1 MSNKNNYQ
9 SKNNNHQLPNDSF
22 LYDLDVDD
30 WSFLPSEEDK
40 PDNNPTSDTDDPEP
54 EYMQNEPKQETITPS
69 KRVKEQ
75 AIAEV
80 ALAQAEQTEVKL
92 IPEPEP
98 EPEPE
103 HLSPFFKDALKFLGP
118 DQLDLY
124 LLSTHDPRRAIYCS
138 RSSRSEAQE
147 GAEVTKL
154 ELAGLEPPKAD
165 KNFPFIEE
173 SSCVD
178 VDVVPKNEEGRR
190 LWHKDGK
197 YWWDKRSCIG
207 IDPLT
212 EELASQKWWREERD
226 RVIALVSKGIEM
238 IARRR
243 ISRRGV
249 REDGSYGER
258 ARSADLLRSQVEYI
272 RDYYDN
278 PGWSFRGLSAKR
290 KLFGYINHG
299 YNYERVKGRYK
310 CKHDNVKPSLAS
322 LVRAGEEI
330 PEGKEIPE
338 EEQLST
344 VYKHPGSYDKDKVSL
359 IETEKKYLG
368 AMTDEERYSYTR
380 RAVEAMISDI
390 HLQGI
395 LKRHDFLPLRKSW
408 ATDADEIN
416 AVQDSDVVIPGKYT
430 ENADRKCAKLHIKP
444 SLGNLM
450 ASYKRVSDKD
460 KYNHTR
466 LAVEEMLSD
475 LGLKEAIKLQYGNI
489 PSQPDRKYAKYD
501 KMILNSGA
509 VTPKRYTQLANDIL
523 QRDVEDNLEAMRD
536 MVDIDTSGLFLRVF
550 GKRYLQADNN
560 VDEIVPKALLEILGN
575 GGGRVAVKYCS
586 YEMQA
591 ISDTLREHLSRRE
604 KIRQEEQKSKEPG
617 SRDAPS
623 EPHPVV
629 NTDKEH
635 EINYRAMCMDAL
647 HYFRKE
653 ETKWGKQLAK
663 VNEFRKQHPQL
674 NNTQRDEVLLELQKA
689 YEVTAYYDS
698 KVKRILGITK
708 DDKQSTRE
716 YRMKT
721 LLIDQVVKQVD
732 GSKDSDT

>member
-40 PDNNPTSDTDDPEP
+40 LDNNPTSDTDDPEP

-80 ALAQAEQTEVKL
+80 ALTGS
-92 IPEPEP
+92 EP
-98 EPEPE
+98 
-103 HLSPFFKDALKFLGP
+103 
-118 DQLDLY
+118 
-124 LLSTHDPRRAIYCS
+124 
-138 RSSRSEAQE
+138 
-147 GAEVTKL
+147 TKL
-154 ELAGLEPPKAD
+154 ELADLEPSEED
-165 KNFPFIEE
+165 KSSPFVRK
-173 SSCVD
+173 SMNKSM
-178 VDVVPKNEEGRR
+178 N
-190 LWHKDGK
+190 
-197 YWWDKRSCIG
+197 WWDKRSCIG

-226 RVIALVSKGIEM
+226 RVITTVYHAMDSAIKERDAISGEEGGGIFDYEQG
-238 IARRR
+238 RHNCLN
-243 ISRRGV
+243 S
-249 REDGSYGER
+249 
-258 ARSADLLRSQVEYI
+258 I
-272 RDYYDN
+272 RTYYDN
-278 PGWSFRGLSAKR
+278 PGWSFAGAQAKST
-290 KLFGYINHG
+290 LFGHID
-299 YNYERVKGRYK
+299 YNYDYEQVGSRYIGRVIDPEQIMRAWDIDDSLKEVKVDSAILPEVQDITFLSTPMTLTETVRHSELRLSPGTESKINPKVAGIALAYGAEPVSARATSQRIAINQLDESTIKERALKG
-310 CKHDNVKPSLAS
+310 VS
-322 LVRAGEEI
+322 G
-330 PEGKEIPE
+330 
-338 EEQLST
+338 QLS
-344 VYKHPGSYDKDKVSL
+344 KF
-359 IETEKKYLG
+359 
-368 AMTDEERYSYTR
+368 
-380 RAVEAMISDI
+380 
-390 HLQGI
+390 
-395 LKRHDFLPLRKSW
+395 DFLRDWSSDRIWDW
-408 ATDADEIN
+408 AI
-416 AVQDSDVVIPGKYT
+416 VQSERIRLK
-430 ENADRKCAKLHIKP
+430 AL
-444 SLGNLM
+444 
-450 ASYKRVSDKD
+450 SDKD
-460 KYNHTR
+460 KYTHTR

-536 MVDIDTSGLFLRVF
+536 MVDI
-550 GKRYLQADNN
+550 N
-560 VDEIVPKALLEILGN
+560 
-575 GGGRVAVKYCS
+575 RVAGRGNIGDNWVTLFDVKNWKEISTEPSIPPPEVPGGVMHLLPVAGRS
-586 YEMQA
+586 YRKGYFDNFKTGLA
-591 ISDTLREHLSRRE
+591 S
-604 KIRQEEQKSKEPG
+604 
-617 SRDAPS
+617 
-623 EPHPVV
+623 
-629 NTDKEH
+629 
-635 EINYRAMCMDAL
+635 AL

-732 GSKDSDT
+732 GSKDESLWKWCQRRLKKFQAELVDQARA

>member
-30 WSFLPSEEDK
+30 WSFLPSEENK
-40 PDNNPTSDTDDPEP
+40 SDNNPTSDTDDPEP
-54 EYMQNEPKQETITPS
+54 EYTLNEPKQEAITPS

-80 ALAQAEQTEVKL
+80 ALTQAERTEVKS

-103 HLSPFFKDALKFLGP
+103 PGYLSPFFKHALKFVGP
-118 DQLDLY
+118 DQLGLY
-124 LLSTHDPRRAIYCS
+124 SLNAHDPRREIYRS
-138 RSSRSEAQE
+138 RSSRSEVQE
-147 GAEVTKL
+147 GVEVTKL
-154 ELAGLEPPKAD
+154 ELAGLEPSEKD
-165 KNFPFIEE
+165 KIYPFIDRD
-173 SSCVD
+173 SCVD
-178 VDVVPKNEEGRR
+178 LKEVVFKNEKGRPYWGIDPR
-190 LWHKDGK
+190 F
-197 YWWDKRSCIG
+197 WWDRRSYIG

-226 RVIALVSKGIEM
+226 RVVALVDKSMEMLIRQHAGHVRGIDN
-238 IARRR
+238 IDF
-243 ISRRGV
+243 SLSV
-249 REDGSYGER
+249 N
-258 ARSADLLRSQVEYI
+258 LLMKQAEYI
-272 RDYYDN
+272 KDYYDN
-278 PGWSFRGLSAKR
+278 PGWSFKGLSAR
-290 KLFGYINHG
+290 KEFFGYIDHDYG
-299 YNYERVKGRYK
+299 YEQIKGRYRK
-310 CKHDNVKPSLAS
+310 SMVEDEEGKDTMSNLAS
-322 LVRAGEEI
+322 LVRAGE
-330 PEGKEIPE
+330 KIPE
-338 EEQLST
+338 EKRSSIIHT
-344 VYKHPGSYDKDKVSL
+344 YKVPGYYDRVSL
-359 IETEKKYLG
+359 IETEKKYLRV
-368 AMTDEERYSYTR
+368 MTDEEKYSYTR
-380 RAVEAMISDI
+380 QAVEAMISDI

-395 LKRHDFLPLRKSW
+395 LKRRDFRPFHETW
-408 ATDADEIN
+408 MADEDEIK
-416 AVQDSDVVIPGKYT
+416 AVLDSGMVIPEKYT
-430 ENADRKCAKLHIKP
+430 ENIDRKFNKIYLKNNINMFDEAVP
-444 SLGNLM
+444 RN
-450 ASYKRVSDKD
+450 V
-460 KYNHTR
+460 KYIHTR

-489 PSQPDRKYAKYD
+489 PSQPDKKYAKYD

-536 MVDIDTSGLFLRVF
+536 MVDMDTSGLFLRVF
-550 GKRYLQADNN
+550 GKRYLQANN
-560 VDEIVPKALLEILGN
+560 NADEIVPKALLEILGDR
-575 GGGRVAVKYCS
+575 GGRVAVKYCS
-586 YEMQA
+586 HEMQA

-617 SRDAPS
+617 SQDALS
-623 EPHPVV
+623 EPRPVV
-629 NTDKEH
+629 SADEEH
-635 EINYRAMCMDAL
+635 EMNYRAMCIDAL

-674 NNTQRDEVLLELQKA
+674 NNAQRDEVLLELQKA

-732 GSKDSDT
+732 GSKHSDA

>member
-30 WSFLPSEEDK
+30 WSFLPGEEDK
-40 PDNNPTSDTDDPEP
+40 PDNNPTSDANDPEP
-54 EYMQNEPKQETITPS
+54 EYTPNEPKQETITLS

-80 ALAQAEQTEVKL
+80 ALTQAEQTEVKS

-103 HLSPFFKDALKFLGP
+103 PWRLSLFSKDALKFVGP
-118 DQLDLY
+118 DQLDIYSLNA
-124 LLSTHDPRRAIYCS
+124 HDPRREIYRS
-138 RSSRSEAQE
+138 RSSRSEVQE

-154 ELAGLEPPKAD
+154 ELAGLEPSEND
-165 KNFPFIEE
+165 KSYPFIDMD
-173 SSCVD
+173 SCVD
-178 VDVVPKNEEGRR
+178 LKDVVYSDKEGRSHR
-190 LWHKDGK
+190 GIDLRH
-197 YWWDKRSCIG
+197 WWDRRSYIG

-226 RVIALVSKGIEM
+226 RVVALVDKSMEMLVRQRAGHKGSIDS
-238 IARRR
+238 
-243 ISRRGV
+243 ISNIDFLTSV
-249 REDGSYGER
+249 Y
-258 ARSADLLRSQVEYI
+258 LLEKQVEYI
-272 RDYYDN
+272 KDYYDN
-278 PGWSFRGLSAKR
+278 PGWSFKGLSAR
-290 KLFGYINHG
+290 KELFGYIDHDYG
-299 YNYERVKGRYK
+299 YGQIKGRYRK
-310 CKHDNVKPSLAS
+310 SIREDEEGDAMSNLAS
-322 LVRAGEEI
+322 LVRAGEKI
-330 PEGKEIPE
+330 PEDIIYTCKIP
-338 EEQLST
+338 
-344 VYKHPGSYDKDKVSL
+344 GRYDEVSS
-359 IETEKKYLG
+359 IETEKKYLRV
-368 AMTDEERYSYTR
+368 MTDEEKYSYTR
-380 RAVEAMISDI
+380 QAVEAMISDI

-395 LKRHDFLPLRKSW
+395 LKRHDFRPFRKTW
-408 ATDADEIN
+408 MADEDEIK
-416 AVQDSDVVIPGKYT
+416 AVLDSGMVIPEKYT
-430 ENADRKCAKLHIKP
+430 ENVDRKLNKIYSKNNMFDETIP
-444 SLGNLM
+444 RN
-450 ASYKRVSDKD
+450 V
-460 KYNHTR
+460 KYIHTR

-550 GKRYLQADNN
+550 GKRYLQANN
-560 VDEIVPKALLEILGN
+560 NADEIVSKALLEILGDR
-575 GGGRVAVKYCS
+575 GGVVDVRYCS
-586 YEMQA
+586 NKMQA
-591 ISDTLREHLSRRE
+591 ISDTLREYLGRRE
-604 KIRQEEQKSKEPG
+604 KIRQGEQKPEKPG
-617 SRDAPS
+617 SRDALS
-623 EPHPVV
+623 DPHPVV

-635 EINYRAMCMDAL
+635 EINYQAMCIDAL

>member
-30 WSFLPSEEDK
+30 WSFLPGEEDK
-40 PDNNPTSDTDDPEP
+40 PDNNPTSDANDPEP
-54 EYMQNEPKQETITPS
+54 EYTPNEPKQETITLS

-80 ALAQAEQTEVKL
+80 ALTQAEQTEVKS

-103 HLSPFFKDALKFLGP
+103 PWRLSLFSKDALKFVGP
-118 DQLDLY
+118 DQLDIYSLNA
-124 LLSTHDPRRAIYCS
+124 HDPRREIYRS
-138 RSSRSEAQE
+138 RSSRSEVQE

-154 ELAGLEPPKAD
+154 ELAGLEPSKND
-165 KNFPFIEE
+165 KSYPFIDMD
-173 SSCVD
+173 SCVD
-178 VDVVPKNEEGRR
+178 LKDVVYSDKEGRLHR
-190 LWHKDGK
+190 GIDLRH
-197 YWWDKRSCIG
+197 WWDRRSYIG

-226 RVIALVSKGIEM
+226 RVVALVDKSMKMLVRQRAGHKGSID
-238 IARRR
+238 R
-243 ISRRGV
+243 ISNIDFLTSV
-249 REDGSYGER
+249 Y
-258 ARSADLLRSQVEYI
+258 LLEKQVEYI
-272 RDYYDN
+272 KDYYDN
-278 PGWSFRGLSAKR
+278 PGWSFKGLSAR
-290 KLFGYINHG
+290 KELFGYIDHDYG
-299 YNYERVKGRYK
+299 YGQIKGRYRK
-310 CKHDNVKPSLAS
+310 SIREDGEGDAISNLAS
-322 LVRAGEEI
+322 LVRAGEKI
-330 PEGKEIPE
+330 PEDIIYTCKIP
-338 EEQLST
+338 
-344 VYKHPGSYDKDKVSL
+344 GRYDEVSS
-359 IETEKKYLG
+359 IETEKKYLRV
-368 AMTDEERYSYTR
+368 MTDEEKYSYTR
-380 RAVEAMISDI
+380 QAVEAMISDI

-395 LKRHDFLPLRKSW
+395 LKRHDFRPFRKTW
-408 ATDADEIN
+408 MADEDEIK
-416 AVQDSDVVIPGKYT
+416 AVLDSGMVIPEKYT
-430 ENADRKCAKLHIKP
+430 ENVDRKLNKIYSKNNMFDETIP
-444 SLGNLM
+444 RN
-450 ASYKRVSDKD
+450 V
-460 KYNHTR
+460 KYIHTR

-489 PSQPDRKYAKYD
+489 PSQPDKKYAKYD

-523 QRDVEDNLEAMRD
+523 QRDVEDNLEAMRG

-550 GKRYLQADNN
+550 GKRYLQANN
-560 VDEIVPKALLEILGN
+560 NADEIVSKALLEILGDR
-575 GGGRVAVKYCS
+575 GGVVDVRYCS
-586 YEMQA
+586 NKMQA
-591 ISDTLREHLSRRE
+591 ISDTLREYLGRRE
-604 KIRQEEQKSKEPG
+604 KIRQGEQKPEKPG
-617 SRDAPS
+617 SRDALS
-623 EPHPVV
+623 DPHPVV

-635 EINYRAMCMDAL
+635 EINYQAMCIDAL

>member
-40 PDNNPTSDTDDPEP
+40 LDNNPTSDTNDPEP

-80 ALAQAEQTEVKL
+80 ALTGS
-92 IPEPEP
+92 EP
-98 EPEPE
+98 
-103 HLSPFFKDALKFLGP
+103 
-118 DQLDLY
+118 
-124 LLSTHDPRRAIYCS
+124 
-138 RSSRSEAQE
+138 
-147 GAEVTKL
+147 TKL
-154 ELAGLEPPKAD
+154 ELADLEPSEED
-165 KNFPFIEE
+165 KSSPFVRK
-173 SSCVD
+173 SMNKSM
-178 VDVVPKNEEGRR
+178 N
-190 LWHKDGK
+190 
-197 YWWDKRSCIG
+197 WWDKRSCIG

-226 RVIALVSKGIEM
+226 RVITTVYHAMDSAIKERDAISGEEGGGIFDYEQG
-238 IARRR
+238 RHNCLN
-243 ISRRGV
+243 S
-249 REDGSYGER
+249 
-258 ARSADLLRSQVEYI
+258 I
-272 RDYYDN
+272 RTYYDN
-278 PGWSFRGLSAKR
+278 PGWSFAGAQAKST
-290 KLFGYINHG
+290 LFGHID
-299 YNYERVKGRYK
+299 YNYDYEQVGSRYIGRVIDPEQIMRAWDIDDSLKEVKVDSAILPEVQDITFLSTPMTLTETVRHSELRLSPGTESKINPKVAGIALAYGAEPVSARATSQRIAINQLDESTIKERALKG
-310 CKHDNVKPSLAS
+310 VS
-322 LVRAGEEI
+322 G
-330 PEGKEIPE
+330 
-338 EEQLST
+338 QLS
-344 VYKHPGSYDKDKVSL
+344 KF
-359 IETEKKYLG
+359 
-368 AMTDEERYSYTR
+368 
-380 RAVEAMISDI
+380 
-390 HLQGI
+390 
-395 LKRHDFLPLRKSW
+395 DFLRDWSSDRIWDW
-408 ATDADEIN
+408 AI
-416 AVQDSDVVIPGKYT
+416 VQSERIRLK
-430 ENADRKCAKLHIKP
+430 AL
-444 SLGNLM
+444 
-450 ASYKRVSDKD
+450 SDKD
-460 KYNHTR
+460 KYTHTR

-536 MVDIDTSGLFLRVF
+536 MVDI
-550 GKRYLQADNN
+550 N
-560 VDEIVPKALLEILGN
+560 
-575 GGGRVAVKYCS
+575 RVAGRGNIGDNWVTLFDVKNWKEISTEPSIPPPEVPGGVMHLLPVAGRS
-586 YEMQA
+586 YRKGYFDNFKTGLA
-591 ISDTLREHLSRRE
+591 S
-604 KIRQEEQKSKEPG
+604 
-617 SRDAPS
+617 
-623 EPHPVV
+623 
-629 NTDKEH
+629 
-635 EINYRAMCMDAL
+635 AL

-732 GSKDSDT
+732 GSKDESLWKWCQRRLKKFQAELVDQARA

>member
-40 PDNNPTSDTDDPEP
+40 LDNNPTSDTDDPEP

-80 ALAQAEQTEVKL
+80 ALTGS
-92 IPEPEP
+92 EP
-98 EPEPE
+98 
-103 HLSPFFKDALKFLGP
+103 
-118 DQLDLY
+118 
-124 LLSTHDPRRAIYCS
+124 
-138 RSSRSEAQE
+138 
-147 GAEVTKL
+147 TKL
-154 ELAGLEPPKAD
+154 ELADLEPSEED
-165 KNFPFIEE
+165 KSSPFVRK
-173 SSCVD
+173 SMNKSM
-178 VDVVPKNEEGRR
+178 N
-190 LWHKDGK
+190 
-197 YWWDKRSCIG
+197 WWDKRSCIG

-226 RVIALVSKGIEM
+226 RVITTVYHAMDSAIKERDAISGEEGGGIFDYEQG
-238 IARRR
+238 RHNCLN
-243 ISRRGV
+243 S
-249 REDGSYGER
+249 
-258 ARSADLLRSQVEYI
+258 I
-272 RDYYDN
+272 RTYYDN
-278 PGWSFRGLSAKR
+278 PGWSFAGAQAKST
-290 KLFGYINHG
+290 LFGHID
-299 YNYERVKGRYK
+299 YNYDYEQVGSRYIGRVIDPEQIMRAWDIDDSLKEVKVDSAILPEVQDITFLSTPMTLTETVRHSELRLSPGTESKINPKVAGIALAYGAEPVSARATSQRIAINQLDESTIKERALKG
-310 CKHDNVKPSLAS
+310 VS
-322 LVRAGEEI
+322 G
-330 PEGKEIPE
+330 
-338 EEQLST
+338 QLS
-344 VYKHPGSYDKDKVSL
+344 KF
-359 IETEKKYLG
+359 
-368 AMTDEERYSYTR
+368 
-380 RAVEAMISDI
+380 
-390 HLQGI
+390 
-395 LKRHDFLPLRKSW
+395 DFLRDWSSDRIWDW
-408 ATDADEIN
+408 AI
-416 AVQDSDVVIPGKYT
+416 VQSERIRLK
-430 ENADRKCAKLHIKP
+430 AL
-444 SLGNLM
+444 
-450 ASYKRVSDKD
+450 SDKD
-460 KYNHTR
+460 KYTHTR

-536 MVDIDTSGLFLRVF
+536 MVDI
-550 GKRYLQADNN
+550 N
-560 VDEIVPKALLEILGN
+560 
-575 GGGRVAVKYCS
+575 RVAGRGNIGDNWATLFDVKNWKEISTEPSIPPPEVPGGVMHLLPVAGRS
-586 YEMQA
+586 YRKGYFDNFKTGLA
-591 ISDTLREHLSRRE
+591 S
-604 KIRQEEQKSKEPG
+604 
-617 SRDAPS
+617 
-623 EPHPVV
+623 
-629 NTDKEH
+629 
-635 EINYRAMCMDAL
+635 AL

-732 GSKDSDT
+732 GSKDESLWKWCQRRLKKFQAELVDQARA

>member
-40 PDNNPTSDTDDPEP
+40 LDNNPTSDTDDPEP

-80 ALAQAEQTEVKL
+80 ALTGS
-92 IPEPEP
+92 EP
-98 EPEPE
+98 
-103 HLSPFFKDALKFLGP
+103 
-118 DQLDLY
+118 
-124 LLSTHDPRRAIYCS
+124 
-138 RSSRSEAQE
+138 
-147 GAEVTKL
+147 TKL
-154 ELAGLEPPKAD
+154 ELADLEPSEED
-165 KNFPFIEE
+165 KSSPFVRK
-173 SSCVD
+173 SMNKSM
-178 VDVVPKNEEGRR
+178 N
-190 LWHKDGK
+190 
-197 YWWDKRSCIG
+197 WWDKRSCIG

-226 RVIALVSKGIEM
+226 RVITTVYHAMDSAIKERDAISGEEGGGIFDYEQG
-238 IARRR
+238 RHNCLN
-243 ISRRGV
+243 S
-249 REDGSYGER
+249 
-258 ARSADLLRSQVEYI
+258 I
-272 RDYYDN
+272 RTYYDN
-278 PGWSFRGLSAKR
+278 PGWSFAGAQAKST
-290 KLFGYINHG
+290 LFGHID
-299 YNYERVKGRYK
+299 YNYDYEQVGSRYIGRVIDPEQIMRAWDIDDSLKEVKVDSAILPEVQDITFLSTPMTLTETVRHSELRLSPGTESKINPKVAGIALAYGAEPVSARATSQRIAINQLDESTIKERALKG
-310 CKHDNVKPSLAS
+310 VS
-322 LVRAGEEI
+322 G
-330 PEGKEIPE
+330 
-338 EEQLST
+338 QLS
-344 VYKHPGSYDKDKVSL
+344 KF
-359 IETEKKYLG
+359 
-368 AMTDEERYSYTR
+368 
-380 RAVEAMISDI
+380 
-390 HLQGI
+390 
-395 LKRHDFLPLRKSW
+395 DFLRDWSSDRIWDW
-408 ATDADEIN
+408 AI
-416 AVQDSDVVIPGKYT
+416 VQSERIRLK
-430 ENADRKCAKLHIKP
+430 AL
-444 SLGNLM
+444 
-450 ASYKRVSDKD
+450 SDKD
-460 KYNHTR
+460 KYTHTR

-536 MVDIDTSGLFLRVF
+536 MVDI
-550 GKRYLQADNN
+550 N
-560 VDEIVPKALLEILGN
+560 
-575 GGGRVAVKYCS
+575 RVAGRGNIGDNWVTLFDVKNWKEISTEPSIPPPEVPGGVMHLLPVAGRS
-586 YEMQA
+586 YRKGYFDNFKTGLA
-591 ISDTLREHLSRRE
+591 S
-604 KIRQEEQKSKEPG
+604 
-617 SRDAPS
+617 
-623 EPHPVV
+623 
-629 NTDKEH
+629 
-635 EINYRAMCMDAL
+635 AL

-674 NNTQRDEVLLELQKA
+674 NNAQRDEVLLELQKA

>member
-30 WSFLPSEEDK
+30 WSLLPSEEDK
-40 PDNNPTSDTDDPEP
+40 LDNNPTSDTDDPEP

-80 ALAQAEQTEVKL
+80 ALTGS
-92 IPEPEP
+92 EP
-98 EPEPE
+98 
-103 HLSPFFKDALKFLGP
+103 
-118 DQLDLY
+118 
-124 LLSTHDPRRAIYCS
+124 
-138 RSSRSEAQE
+138 
-147 GAEVTKL
+147 TKL
-154 ELAGLEPPKAD
+154 ELADLEPSEED
-165 KNFPFIEE
+165 KSSPFVRK
-173 SSCVD
+173 SMNKSM
-178 VDVVPKNEEGRR
+178 N
-190 LWHKDGK
+190 
-197 YWWDKRSCIG
+197 WWDKRSCIG

-226 RVIALVSKGIEM
+226 RVITTVYHAMDSAIKERDAISGEEGGGIFDYEQG
-238 IARRR
+238 RHNCLN
-243 ISRRGV
+243 S
-249 REDGSYGER
+249 
-258 ARSADLLRSQVEYI
+258 I
-272 RDYYDN
+272 RTYYDN
-278 PGWSFRGLSAKR
+278 PGWSFAGAQAKST
-290 KLFGYINHG
+290 LFGHID
-299 YNYERVKGRYK
+299 YNYDYEQVGSRYIGRVIDPEQIMRAWDIDDSLKEVKVDSAILPEVQDITFLSTPMTLTETVRHSELRLSPGTESKINPKVAGIALAYGAEPVSARATSQRIAINQLDESTIKERALKG
-310 CKHDNVKPSLAS
+310 VS
-322 LVRAGEEI
+322 G
-330 PEGKEIPE
+330 
-338 EEQLST
+338 QLS
-344 VYKHPGSYDKDKVSL
+344 KF
-359 IETEKKYLG
+359 
-368 AMTDEERYSYTR
+368 
-380 RAVEAMISDI
+380 
-390 HLQGI
+390 
-395 LKRHDFLPLRKSW
+395 DFLRDWSSDRIWDW
-408 ATDADEIN
+408 AI
-416 AVQDSDVVIPGKYT
+416 VQSERIRLK
-430 ENADRKCAKLHIKP
+430 AL
-444 SLGNLM
+444 
-450 ASYKRVSDKD
+450 SDKD

-536 MVDIDTSGLFLRVF
+536 MVDI
-550 GKRYLQADNN
+550 N
-560 VDEIVPKALLEILGN
+560 
-575 GGGRVAVKYCS
+575 RVAGRGNIGDNWVTLFDVKNWKEISTEPSIPPPEVPGGVMHLLPVAGRS
-586 YEMQA
+586 YRKGYFDNFKTGLA
-591 ISDTLREHLSRRE
+591 S
-604 KIRQEEQKSKEPG
+604 
-617 SRDAPS
+617 
-623 EPHPVV
+623 
-629 NTDKEH
+629 
-635 EINYRAMCMDAL
+635 AL

-674 NNTQRDEVLLELQKA
+674 NNAQRDEVLLELQKA

-732 GSKDSDT
+732 GSKDESLWKWCQRRLKKFQAELVDQARA

>member
-30 WSFLPSEEDK
+30 WSLLPSEEDK
-40 PDNNPTSDTDDPEP
+40 LDNNPTSDTDDPEP

-80 ALAQAEQTEVKL
+80 ALTGS
-92 IPEPEP
+92 EP
-98 EPEPE
+98 
-103 HLSPFFKDALKFLGP
+103 
-118 DQLDLY
+118 
-124 LLSTHDPRRAIYCS
+124 
-138 RSSRSEAQE
+138 
-147 GAEVTKL
+147 TKL
-154 ELAGLEPPKAD
+154 ELADLEPSEED
-165 KNFPFIEE
+165 KSSPFVRK
-173 SSCVD
+173 SMNKSM
-178 VDVVPKNEEGRR
+178 N
-190 LWHKDGK
+190 
-197 YWWDKRSCIG
+197 WWDKRSCIG

-226 RVIALVSKGIEM
+226 RVITTVYHAMDSAIKERDAISGEEGGGIFDYEQG
-238 IARRR
+238 RHNCLN
-243 ISRRGV
+243 S
-249 REDGSYGER
+249 
-258 ARSADLLRSQVEYI
+258 I
-272 RDYYDN
+272 RTYYDN
-278 PGWSFRGLSAKR
+278 PGWSFAGAQAKST
-290 KLFGYINHG
+290 LFGHID
-299 YNYERVKGRYK
+299 YNYDYEQVGSRYIGRVIDPEQIMRAWDIDDSLKEVKVDSAILPEVQDITFLSTPMTLTETVRHSELRLSPGTESKINPKVAGIALAYGAEPVSARATSQRIAINQLDESTIKERALKG
-310 CKHDNVKPSLAS
+310 VS
-322 LVRAGEEI
+322 G
-330 PEGKEIPE
+330 
-338 EEQLST
+338 QLS
-344 VYKHPGSYDKDKVSL
+344 KF
-359 IETEKKYLG
+359 
-368 AMTDEERYSYTR
+368 
-380 RAVEAMISDI
+380 
-390 HLQGI
+390 
-395 LKRHDFLPLRKSW
+395 DFLRDWSSDRIWDW
-408 ATDADEIN
+408 AI
-416 AVQDSDVVIPGKYT
+416 VQSERIRLK
-430 ENADRKCAKLHIKP
+430 AL
-444 SLGNLM
+444 
-450 ASYKRVSDKD
+450 SDKD
-460 KYNHTR
+460 KYTHTR

-536 MVDIDTSGLFLRVF
+536 MVDI
-550 GKRYLQADNN
+550 N
-560 VDEIVPKALLEILGN
+560 
-575 GGGRVAVKYCS
+575 RVAGRGNIGDNWVTLFDAKNWKEISTEPSIPPPEVPGGVMHLLPVAGRS
-586 YEMQA
+586 YRKGYFDNFKTGLA
-591 ISDTLREHLSRRE
+591 S
-604 KIRQEEQKSKEPG
+604 
-617 SRDAPS
+617 
-623 EPHPVV
+623 
-629 NTDKEH
+629 
-635 EINYRAMCMDAL
+635 AL

-732 GSKDSDT
+732 GSKDESLWKWCQRRLKKFQAELVDQARA

>member
-40 PDNNPTSDTDDPEP
+40 LDNNPTSDTDDPEP

-80 ALAQAEQTEVKL
+80 ALTGS
-92 IPEPEP
+92 EP
-98 EPEPE
+98 
-103 HLSPFFKDALKFLGP
+103 
-118 DQLDLY
+118 
-124 LLSTHDPRRAIYCS
+124 
-138 RSSRSEAQE
+138 
-147 GAEVTKL
+147 TKL
-154 ELAGLEPPKAD
+154 ELADLEPSEED
-165 KNFPFIEE
+165 KSSPFVRK
-173 SSCVD
+173 SMNKSM
-178 VDVVPKNEEGRR
+178 N
-190 LWHKDGK
+190 
-197 YWWDKRSCIG
+197 WWDKRSCIG

-226 RVIALVSKGIEM
+226 RVITTVYHAMDSAIKERDAISGEEGGGIFDYEQG
-238 IARRR
+238 RHNCLN
-243 ISRRGV
+243 S
-249 REDGSYGER
+249 
-258 ARSADLLRSQVEYI
+258 I
-272 RDYYDN
+272 RTYYDN
-278 PGWSFRGLSAKR
+278 PGWSFAGAQAKST
-290 KLFGYINHG
+290 LFGHID
-299 YNYERVKGRYK
+299 YNYDYEQVGSRYIGRVIDPEQIMRAWDIDDSLKEVKVDSAILPEVQDITFLSTPMTLTETVRHSELRLSPGTESKINPKVAGIALAYGAEPVSARATSQRIAINQLDESTIKERALKG
-310 CKHDNVKPSLAS
+310 VS
-322 LVRAGEEI
+322 G
-330 PEGKEIPE
+330 
-338 EEQLST
+338 QLS
-344 VYKHPGSYDKDKVSL
+344 KF
-359 IETEKKYLG
+359 
-368 AMTDEERYSYTR
+368 
-380 RAVEAMISDI
+380 
-390 HLQGI
+390 
-395 LKRHDFLPLRKSW
+395 DFLRDWSSDRIWDW
-408 ATDADEIN
+408 AI
-416 AVQDSDVVIPGKYT
+416 VQSERIRLK
-430 ENADRKCAKLHIKP
+430 AL
-444 SLGNLM
+444 
-450 ASYKRVSDKD
+450 SDKD

-536 MVDIDTSGLFLRVF
+536 MVDI
-550 GKRYLQADNN
+550 N
-560 VDEIVPKALLEILGN
+560 
-575 GGGRVAVKYCS
+575 RVAGRGNIGDNWVTLFDVKNWKEISTEPSIPPPEVPGGVMHLLPVAGRS
-586 YEMQA
+586 YRKGYFDNFKTGLA
-591 ISDTLREHLSRRE
+591 S
-604 KIRQEEQKSKEPG
+604 
-617 SRDAPS
+617 
-623 EPHPVV
+623 
-629 NTDKEH
+629 
-635 EINYRAMCMDAL
+635 AL

-732 GSKDSDT
+732 GSKDESLWKWCQRRLKKFQAELVDQARA